1 MTQNSIAK
9 TLSNMAV
16 SSKWFRALKRI
27 YVCGKWYK
35 KGDVFQVGCANC
47 GIALINNG
55 LAEEVK

>member
-1 MTQNSIAK
+1 
-9 TLSNMAV
+9 MAA

-35 KGDVFQVGCANC
+35 KGELFQVGCANC
-47 GIALINNG
+47 ALAVVNNG